1 MLQQL
6 EVSLKSLYPLSLSFL
21 YVLQQSLP
29 EIWLCVWREPRHIA
43 CHLGSQFTSPFG
55 WWFFRILFSSA
66 HWLNWQWLAEGD
78 PHTWN
83 TCFPPVSLMS
93 RSRWT
98 LNRKLAGILHGW
110 VGFSTFLQESVPNWH
125 HMGGHLR
132 VTLPVLHQAHLPT
145 CERDQGR
152 PESPGELAEKLA
164 QEES

>member
-1 MLQQL
+1 MFC
-6 EVSLKSLYPLSLSFL
+6 SKACLKYDR
-21 YVLQQSLP
+21 
-29 EIWLCVWREPRHIA
+29 VWREPRHIA

-93 RSRWT
+93 HSHWT

-125 HMGGHLR
+125 HMGGHLC

-152 PESPGELAEKLA
+152 PESVQENWQKNWPKKKAKPGGSTFRFMSWVAI
-164 QEES
+164 